1 MNVKGDYYEKYILY
15 PLMLLTILFLSACSN
30 SAQPKEEN
38 DVQSIKD
45 VAIKVPENIFSSSK
59 KNETISEDEMKQ
71 NIKNYIDYSWELSE
85 NIIPLASTNSD
96 KNFTESDR
104 EKLQKLIELAK
115 QNDANFH
122 NFISNNTIP
131 DDYKKPSKEIYEF
144 ISSSTA
150 LSVEL
155 DQELDKLAQDG
166 NLFKANFSF
175 TKRLEKINGRK
186 QKEIEKF
193 LNEKILKL
201 QLTAIKKL
209 TDVLHIPFKIINKKW
224 LF

>member
-1 MNVKGDYYEKYILY
+1 MKKYILY
-15 PLMLLTILFLSACSN
+15 LLTLLTILFLSACSN
-30 SAQPKEEN
+30 SVQPKEEN

-59 KNETISEDEMKQ
+59 KNENISEDEMKQ
-71 NIKNYIDYSWELSE
+71 NIKSYLNYSEELDE
-85 NIIPLASTNSD
+85 NIVPLSSAMSD
-96 KNFTESDR
+96 ENATKSDR
-104 EKLQKLIELAK
+104 EKLKQLVDLAQ

-166 NLFKANFSF
+166 NLFKTDFSF
-175 TKRLEKINGRK
+175 TKRFEKVNGRK
-186 QKEIEKF
+186 QKEIEEF
-193 LNEKILKL
+193 LKEKN
-201 QLTAIKKL
+201 IKTEYFSK
-209 TDVLHIPFKIINKKW
+209 
-224 LF
+224 

>member
-1 MNVKGDYYEKYILY
+1 MKNYILY
-15 PLMLLTILFLSACSN
+15 PLMLLTMLFLSACSN

-59 KNETISEDEMKQ
+59 ENENISEDEMRQ
-71 NIKNYIDYSWELSE
+71 NIKTYLDYSGELDE
-85 NIIPLASTNSD
+85 NIVAFSSAMSD
-96 KNFTESDR
+96 ENATKSDQ
-104 EKLQKLIELAK
+104 EKLKQLVDLAQ

-155 DQELDKLAQDG
+155 EQELDKLAQDG
-166 NLFKANFSF
+166 NLFKTDFSF
-175 TKRLEKINGRK
+175 TKRFEKVNGRK
-186 QKEIEKF
+186 QKEIEEF
-193 LNEKILKL
+193 LKEKN
-201 QLTAIKKL
+201 IK
-209 TDVLHIPFKIINKKW
+209 TEYFNK
-224 LF
+224 

>member
-1 MNVKGDYYEKYILY
+1 MECSYFATTLMQKEIKMKNYILY
-15 PLMLLTILFLSACSN
+15 PLMLLTMLFLSACSN

-59 KNETISEDEMKQ
+59 ENENISEDEMRQ
-71 NIKNYIDYSWELSE
+71 NIKTYLDYSGELDE
-85 NIIPLASTNSD
+85 NIVAFSSAMSD
-96 KNFTESDR
+96 ENATKSDQ
-104 EKLQKLIELAK
+104 EKLKQLVDLAQ

-155 DQELDKLAQDG
+155 EQELDKLAQDG
-166 NLFKANFSF
+166 NLFKTDFSF
-175 TKRLEKINGRK
+175 TKRFEKVNGRK
-186 QKEIEKF
+186 QKEIEEF
-193 LNEKILKL
+193 LKEKN
-201 QLTAIKKL
+201 IK
-209 TDVLHIPFKIINKKW
+209 TEYFNK
-224 LF
+224 

>member
-1 MNVKGDYYEKYILY
+1 MKKYTLY
-15 PLMLLTILFLSACSN
+15 SLMLLTLLFLSACSN
-30 SAQPKEEN
+30 IAQPKEEN

-59 KNETISEDEMKQ
+59 KNETINEDEMKQ

-96 KNFTESDR
+96 KNFTESDQ
-104 EKLQKLIELAK
+104 EKLQKLIDLAK

-122 NFISNNTIP
+122 HFISNNTIP
-131 DDYKKPSKEIYEF
+131 DDYKQPSKEIHNY
-144 ISSSTA
+144 ISASTA

-155 DQELDKLAQDG
+155 DQEIEKFAQDG
-166 NLFKANFSF
+166 NLFNTDFSF
-175 TKRLEKINGRK
+175 TKRFEKVNGRK

-193 LNEKILKL
+193 LKEKN
-201 QLTAIKKL
+201 IK
-209 TDVLHIPFKIINKKW
+209 TEYFKK
-224 LF
+224 

>member
-1 MNVKGDYYEKYILY
+1 MKNYILY
-15 PLMLLTILFLSACSN
+15 PLMLLTMLFLSACSN
-30 SAQPKEEN
+30 SVQPKKKN

-45 VAIKVPENIFSSSK
+45 VVIKVPENIFSSSK

-71 NIKNYIDYSWELSE
+71 NIKSYLNYSGELDE
-85 NIIPLASTNSD
+85 NIVPLSSTTSD
-96 KNFTESDR
+96 ENITESDR

-115 QNDANFH
+115 QNDTNFH

-166 NLFKANFSF
+166 KLFKTDFSF
-175 TKRLEKINGRK
+175 TKRFEKANGRK

-193 LNEKILKL
+193 LKEKN
-201 QLTAIKKL
+201 IKTEYFSKR
-209 TDVLHIPFKIINKKW
+209 
-224 LF
+224 